1 MRAWRNARLSLQE
14 NEADMTDLPSP
25 QEVAERIAEVMF
37 ANDSASQALGM
48 EVQAIGPGYAKLS
61 MTVRDD
67 MLNGHKTCHGGML
80 FALADSAFAFGCN
93 AYNKITVAQAC
104 EITYLAPGR
113 SGDVLIAECQEQ
125 ALAGRSGVYDVKIT
139 NQAGVPIALFRGKS
153 RRISGDVIPGL
164 TSEKSS

>member
-1 MRAWRNARLSLQE
+1 MTNAL
-14 NEADMTDLPSP
+14 SP

-37 ANDSASQALGM
+37 ANDTASQALGM
-48 EVQAIGPGYAKLS
+48 EIQAVAPGYAKLS
-61 MTVRDD
+61 MTVRED

-93 AYNKITVAQAC
+93 AYNKITVAQGC

-113 SGDVLIAECQEQ
+113 FGDILTAECQEQ

-139 NQAGVPIALFRGKS
+139 NQAGVSIALFRGKS

-164 TSEKSS
+164 TPEDPPRP